1 MLSRRIMMS
10 TEETK
15 FCKMCYKEISSKAK
29 KCPYCQ
35 HWQNKWSMI
44 TFHPLFTMI
53 PGMIVFIVIFALL
66 GKMFQTTFSEG
77 EPFSQY
83 TALLSIIE
91 TQMVFGVN
99 ECEHKSATVAILG
112 KIRNESTIAWKDIKL
127 EAIFFD
133 KEGKM
138 IDTTQ
143 RETTSTV
150 PTNGESAFKISFR
163 REFPQENYNSFKIR
177 IISAKD
183 ERKRF

>member
-1 MLSRRIMMS
+1 MS

-15 FCKMCYKEISSKAK
+15 ICKMCYKEISSKAK

-35 HWQNKWSMI
+35 HWQNKWSLI
-44 TFHPLFTMI
+44 TFHPLFGMI
-53 PGMIVFIVIFALL
+53 PVMVVFIALIALL
-66 GKMFQTTFSEG
+66 GKSFKSTFAEG
-77 EPFSQY
+77 EPFSQH
-83 TALLSIIE
+83 AASLSINE

-112 KIRNESTIAWKDIKL
+112 KIRNESNISWKDIKL
-127 EAIFFD
+127 EARFFD

-143 RETTSTV
+143 DQKYITV
-150 PTNGESAFKISFR
+150 PSNGESAFKLSFK
-163 REFPQENYNSFKIR
+163 REFPQENYDSFKIR

-183 ERKRF
+183 ERTRF

>member
-1 MLSRRIMMS
+1 MN

-15 FCKMCYKEISSKAK
+15 TCKMCYKEISSKAK

-44 TFHPLFTMI
+44 TFHPLFGMI
-53 PGMIVFIVIFALL
+53 PVMVVFIALIALL
-66 GKMFQTTFSEG
+66 GKDFKSTFSDG
-77 EPFSQY
+77 EPFSQHA
-83 TALLSIIE
+83 ALLSIKE

-99 ECEHKSATVAILG
+99 ECEHKSPTVAILG
-112 KIRNESTIAWKDIKL
+112 KIRNESNFAWKDIKL
-127 EAIFFD
+127 EAQFFD

-143 RETTSTV
+143 RETLSTV
-150 PTNGESAFKISFR
+150 PANGECTFKLSFK
-163 REFPQENYNSFKIR
+163 REFPQENYARFKIR